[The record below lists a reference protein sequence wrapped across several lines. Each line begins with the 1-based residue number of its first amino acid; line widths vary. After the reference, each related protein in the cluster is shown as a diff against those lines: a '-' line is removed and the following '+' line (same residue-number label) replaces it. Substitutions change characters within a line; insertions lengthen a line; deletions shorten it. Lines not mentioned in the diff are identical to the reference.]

1 MGGDLVSPSF
11 YLRKRMPNQYL
22 PGVNTIPNSLLI
34 TAISQSMPMSVTT
47 TLVNTA
53 PNPRV
58 NTYRV
63 GMNVRLYVPIT
74 YGMYQANG
82 LIGNVLAI
90 NGNVFTL
97 NIDSTLFDTFAIPM
111 TQLDTPASLAPYGSR
126 NLQFN
131 NFTGLVP
138 FQNLNNI
145 GN

>member
-1 MGGDLVSPSF
+1 MNNP
-11 YLRKRMPNQYL
+11 YL

-34 TAISQSMPMSVTT
+34 TDITRSNPMVVTA

-58 NTYRV
+58 NTYRA
-63 GMNVRLYVPIT
+63 GMNVRLYVPRT

-82 LIGNVLAI
+82 LVGTILSLSSNI
-90 NGNVFTL
+90 FTL
-97 NIDSTLFDTFAIPM
+97 NLDSTLFDAFSIPVA
-111 TQLDTPASLAPYGSR
+111 LGESPASLSPYGSR
-126 NLQFN
+126 NLEYD
-131 NFTGLVP
+131 NFTTEVA